1 MKHHTAFRP
10 GPVDSR
16 HGPLWSGTPANAPER
31 FAVIVP
37 SFPSGDIWDRYAG
50 DDHVGAPRR
59 AYADATIYSWLLR
72 WATSSSRRSP

>member
-1 MKHHTAFRP
+1 MGYAEAGLTSGDGGFTPRP
-10 GPVDSR
+10 AM
-16 HGPLWSGTPANAPER
+16 SGTPANVPER

-37 SFPSGDIWDRYAG
+37 QLPSGDIWDRYAG

-72 WATSSSRRSP
+72 